1 MTNVTA
7 AAGLEEAYKLGWLPL
22 RGVLDGV
29 SAEVPPGL
37 NLRRTL
43 VLWRTA
49 GVVPPAI
56 HPQRGW
62 LRGRRTVLWPPE
74 LVVFLEDGLRF
85 RKLAH
90 FTGQRHRVGGQ
101 VSARSHAS
109 LRVLLWAYGWDYSVP
124 LIEES
129 ILYVVRQ
136 AVKLAGDASPLGFLR
151 WFFLSSHA
159 MDTYRTASKHR
170 RGARDEARDR
180 ALQVF
185 KQWGGVL
192 TWAEF
197 DLHKALRAAEAGGS
211 VSFKELV
218 RSVRQRDERLLD
230 IVRSQARRILTAL
243 FPRAQEPS
251 GRDVESLFRSDQ
263 PSSVG
268 GDDWIAWEALRPV
281 IAQVPK
287 VLRYLGLLMAWQI
300 AILRRAARASK
311 RRVGHKG

>member
-1 MTNVTA
+1 
-7 AAGLEEAYKLGWLPL
+7 
-22 RGVLDGV
+22 
-29 SAEVPPGL
+29 VP
-37 NLRRTL
+37 
-43 VLWRTA
+43 W
-49 GVVPPAI
+49 I
-56 HPQRGW
+56 
-62 LRGRRTVLWPPE
+62 
-74 LVVFLEDGLRF
+74 
-85 RKLAH
+85 K
-90 FTGQRHRVGGQ
+90 
-101 VSARSHAS
+101 
-109 LRVLLWAYGWDYSVP
+109 
-124 LIEES
+124 ES

-136 AVKLAGDASPLGFLR
+136 AIKLAGDASPLGFLR

-197 DLHKALRAAEAGGS
+197 DLHKALRAAEAGGP

-218 RSVRQRDERLLD
+218 RSVKQPDERLLD

-268 GDDWIAWEALRPV
+268 GDDWIAWEALRPM